1 MTLVSKEERM
11 RSLFRLAASLAC
23 ASLLLIQ
30 PLSAFDTPL
39 SDTAVREAYF
49 LGQRHDDSLG
59 KLLDKY
65 VLYLQPPKTGPYIE
79 SVSFYTPYILTALFS
94 SQQVSI
100 YSAQQAQLD
109 HLKNPEVVRITVQ
122 IFLTD
127 SYAAYSAAPTGSDP
141 HSPRGVFVRP
151 TDFWR
156 DFRLRTFQKD
166 QMVIPTNANGTP
178 LFRCEDSGCILSG
191 ATLTFEYPAAA
202 FTDTSATIQI
212 DPPEGDPVVVDFD
225 LTSFR

>member
-1 MTLVSKEERM
+1 MTST
-11 RSLFRLAASLAC
+11 RLRLNAMAL
-23 ASLLLIQ
+23 ASLLILA
-30 PLSAFDTPL
+30 PSSSAFDSPL

-49 LGQRHDDSLG
+49 LGQRHDDSLS

-65 VLYLQPPKTGPYIE
+65 VLHLQPPKTGPYIE
-79 SVSFYTPYILTALFS
+79 SVSFFTPYILTALNS

-109 HLKNPEVVRITVQ
+109 HLKTPEMVRVTVQ
-122 IFLTD
+122 IFLTE
-127 SYAAYSAAPTGSDP
+127 SYSAYSAATTGPDSR
-141 HSPRGVFVRP
+141 SPKGVFVRP
-151 TDFWR
+151 SDFWR
-156 DFRLRTFQKD
+156 EFRLRTFQKD
-166 QMVIPTNANGTP
+166 KLVIPANAKGEP

-202 FTDTSATIQI
+202 FTETSATIQV